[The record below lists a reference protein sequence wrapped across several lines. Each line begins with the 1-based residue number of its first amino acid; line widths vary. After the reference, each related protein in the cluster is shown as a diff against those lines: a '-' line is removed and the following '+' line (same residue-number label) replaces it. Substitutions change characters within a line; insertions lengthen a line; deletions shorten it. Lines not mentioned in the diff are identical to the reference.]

1 MRTSVIISL
10 ITILVIL
17 GSFGV
22 QSFKKRESMIGTPVK
37 QVIPEGFPS
46 PVYKFQDN
54 PLTKEGIALGR
65 KLFYDGR
72 LSRDGITSCAS
83 CHQQFAAFADFE
95 HPLSHGFNNA
105 FSFRNAPPLFN
116 LAWHKELHLDG
127 AINHIEVQP
136 LAPLLDT
143 NEMATTLD
151 SVLHKLNA
159 DPKYRSMFKAAF
171 GDTKINSQ
179 RILKSL
185 AQFTGTIISAS
196 SKYDRVKKGKD
207 KFNDFEQRGYELFQV
222 HCNSCHTAPFFTDFT
237 YRNIGL
243 PVDPTLNDHGRMR
256 ITGLTEDSLKF
267 KVPSL
272 RNIARTAP
280 YFHDGRTWGLSV
292 ASNHFS
298 MAKADQNTD
307 PLIINSKP
315 LDKTQVQYITYF
327 LRTLTDSVLIK
338 NTALSDPDFKRYE
351 HIR

>member
-1 MRTSVIISL
+1 MRATIIILSL
-10 ITILVIL
+10 AVLVML
-17 GSFGV
+17 GAFSIQAFV
-22 QSFKKRESMIGTPVK
+22 TKENLIGTPVK
-37 QVIPEGFPS
+37 QIIPDGFPS

-65 KLFYDGR
+65 KLFYEGQ

-83 CHQQFAAFADFE
+83 CHQQFAAFSDFE

-105 FSFRNAPPLFN
+105 FTIRNAPPLFN

-143 NEMATTLD
+143 NEMATTID
-151 SVLHKLNA
+151 SILYKLNA
-159 DPKYRSMFKAAF
+159 DPQYRSMFKAAF

-179 RILKSL
+179 RILRAL
-185 AQFTGTIISAS
+185 AQFTGTIVSAS
-196 SKYDRVKKGKD
+196 SRYDRVKKGKD
-207 KFNDFEQRGYELFQV
+207 RFNDFEQRGYELFQL
-222 HCNSCHTAPFFTDFT
+222 HCNSCHAEPFFTDFS

-243 PVDPTLNDHGRMR
+243 PLDPTINDYGRMR
-256 ITGLTEDSLKF
+256 ITGLPADSLKF

-280 YFHDGRTWGLSV
+280 YFHDGRTWGLSI
-292 ASNHFS
+292 ATNHFS
-298 MAKADQNTD
+298 MATPDPNTD
-307 PLIINSKP
+307 TLIINSKP
-315 LDKTQVQYITYF
+315 LDKAQIQYITYF

-338 NTALSDPDFKRYE
+338 NPSLSDPAFKPYE

>member
-1 MRTSVIISL
+1 MKTTGVISL
-10 ITILVIL
+10 LIILVLL
-17 GSFGV
+17 GVLSM
-22 QSFKKRESMIGTPVK
+22 QSFKHKDKIIGTPVK
-37 QVIPEGFPS
+37 QIIPEGFPS
-46 PVYKFQDN
+46 PVYTFQDN

-83 CHQQFAAFADFE
+83 CHQQFAAFSDFE
-95 HPLSHGFNNA
+95 HPFSHGFNNA
-105 FSFRNAPPLFN
+105 FSMRNAPPLFN

-151 SVLHKLNA
+151 SVIYKLNA
-159 DPKYRSMFKAAF
+159 DPKYRTMFKAAF

-185 AQFTGTIISAS
+185 AQFTGTIISAN
-196 SKYDRVKKGKD
+196 SKYDRVKAGKD
-207 KFNDFEQRGYELFQV
+207 KFSDFEQQGYIIFQQ
-222 HCNSCHTAPFFTDFT
+222 HCSSCHKEPFFTDFS

-243 PVDPTLNDHGRMR
+243 PADSIINDYGRMR

-272 RNIARTAP
+272 RNVARTAP

-292 ASNHFS
+292 ATDHFS
-298 MAKADQNTD
+298 MANPDANTD
-307 PLIINSKP
+307 PLITSAKP
-315 LDKTQVQYITYF
+315 LERIEIQYLTYF

-338 NTALSDPDFKRYE
+338 DPALSDPDSKPYKHVR
-351 HIR
+351 

>member
-1 MRTSVIISL
+1 MTVIITL
-10 ITILVIL
+10 LAILVLL
-17 GSFGV
+17 GSLGI
-22 QSFKKRESMIGTPVK
+22 QSFSTTDRIVGTPVK
-37 QVIPEGFPS
+37 QIIPEGFPS

-54 PLTKEGIALGR
+54 PLTKEAIALGR

-83 CHQQFAAFADFE
+83 CHQQFAAFSDFE

-105 FSFRNAPPLFN
+105 FSFRNSPPLFN

-136 LAPLLDT
+136 LAPMLDT

-151 SVLHKLNA
+151 SVLYKLNA
-159 DPKYRSMFKAAF
+159 DAKYRSMFKAAF

-207 KFNDFEQRGYELFQV
+207 TFDEFEQRGYELFQAN
-222 HCNSCHTAPFFTDFT
+222 CNSCHAEPFFTDFSF
-237 YRNIGL
+237 RNIGL
-243 PVDPTLNDHGRMR
+243 PLDPTINDYGRMR
-256 ITGLTEDSLKF
+256 ITGLPEDSLKF

-280 YFHDGRTWGLSV
+280 YFHDGRTWALSA

-298 MAKADQNTD
+298 MARPDTNTD
-307 PLIINSKP
+307 PLIIKSKQ
-315 LDKTQVQYITYF
+315 LDRTQIQYITYF
-327 LRTLTDSVLIK
+327 LRTLTDSLLIK
-338 NTALSDPDFKRYE
+338 NPALSDPDFKPYE

>member
-1 MRTSVIISL
+1 MRATAIISL
-10 ITILVIL
+10 LTVLV
-17 GSFGV
+17 SVGV
-22 QSFKKRESMIGTPVK
+22 LTMQSFKPKENFIGTPVK
-37 QVIPEGFPS
+37 QVIPDGFPS
-46 PVYKFQDN
+46 PVYTFKDN

-83 CHQQFAAFADFE
+83 CHQQFAAFSDYE
-95 HPLSHGFNNA
+95 HPFSHGFNNA
-105 FSFRNAPPLFN
+105 FTIRNAPPLFN

-143 NEMATTLD
+143 TEMAASLD
-151 SVLHKLNA
+151 SVLYKLNA
-159 DPKYRSMFKAAF
+159 DPKYRAMFKAAF

-185 AQFTGTIISAS
+185 AQFTGTIISAD

-207 KFNDFEQRGYELFQV
+207 KFNDFEQRGYELFLAN
-222 HCNSCHTAPFFTDFT
+222 CNSCHTEPIFTDFS

-243 PVDPTLNDHGRMR
+243 PADSTINDYGRMR
-256 ITGLTEDSLKF
+256 ITGMAEDSLKF

-292 ASNHFS
+292 ATDHFS
-298 MAKADQNTD
+298 MAKPDPNTD
-307 PLIINSKP
+307 LLIVNGKKLERIEI
-315 LDKTQVQYITYF
+315 QYLTYF
-327 LRTLTDSVLIK
+327 LRALTDSMLIQK
-338 NTALSDPDFKRYE
+338 PSLSDPDSKPYKHTR
-351 HIR
+351 

>member
-1 MRTSVIISL
+1 MRTTLVISL
-10 ITILVIL
+10 LTFLVL
-17 GSFGV
+17 VGALSM
-22 QSFKKRESMIGTPVK
+22 QSFKPREDLVGTPVK
-37 QVIPEGFPS
+37 QVIPDGFPS
-46 PVYKFQDN
+46 PVYTFQDN

-72 LSRDGITSCAS
+72 LSQDGITSCAS
-83 CHQQFAAFADFE
+83 CHQQFAAFSDYE
-95 HPLSHGFNNA
+95 HPFSHGFNNA
-105 FSFRNAPPLFN
+105 FTIRNAPPLFN

-151 SVLHKLNA
+151 SVLYKLNS
-159 DPKYRSMFKAAF
+159 DPKYKALFRAAF

-185 AQFTGTIISAS
+185 AQFTGTIISAD

-207 KFNDFEQRGYELFQV
+207 KFNDFEQRGYEIFQL
-222 HCNSCHTAPFFTDFT
+222 HCNSCHKEPFFTDFS

-243 PVDPTLNDHGRMR
+243 PADSTINDYGRMR
-256 ITGLTEDSLKF
+256 ITGQKEDSLKF

-272 RNIARTAP
+272 RNIARTSP
-280 YFHDGRTWGLSV
+280 YFHDGRTWGLSI
-292 ASNHFS
+292 ATDHFS
-298 MAKADQNTD
+298 MASPDANTD
-307 PLIINSKP
+307 PLIIQAKP
-315 LDKTQVQYITYF
+315 LEKIQIQYLTYF

-338 NTALSDPDFKRYE
+338 NPALSDPDSKPYQ